1 MGVWGWGWGNLVTP
15 PLWIARVIVAF
26 LTLLT
31 SLTSPYTA
39 CSVLSSSPSCVMHA
53 LRSRYLAPAS
63 SCRDTS
69 AAWQRDQRS
78 KKGPRT
84 RGTGEK
90 GPIPIDVETEYEP
103 QLWEPGRARRERG
116 RLLARGE
123 RRDIQVLKS
132 GPDDEDS
139 VAKRV

>member
-1 MGVWGWGWGNLVTP
+1 MHGLQAACRVSVTP
-15 PLWIARVIVAF
+15 
-26 LTLLT
+26 
-31 SLTSPYTA
+31 
-39 CSVLSSSPSCVMHA
+39 
-53 LRSRYLAPAS
+53 
-63 SCRDTS
+63 
-69 AAWQRDQRS
+69 AAKGS
-78 KKGPRT
+78 TKKAA